1 MISVEQCFRGEEN
14 SLGFYVANSKEN
26 LIRGVSAAGTVNTRE
41 TITSGEFKK
50 QKASELKV
58 KWSKKRMHGQFIK
71 ETMERIDK
79 EKKRGNGYQEV
90 I

>member
-1 MISVEQCFRGEEN
+1 MLQGGRKQFR
-14 SLGFYVANSKEN
+14 FYVANSKEN

-79 EKKRGNGYQEV
+79 EKNVAMVIKR
-90 I
+90 